1 MPHSTIEIHS
11 TIQKG
16 STGDLVKLAQTRLN
30 QRKIVNPPLKVDGDF
45 GTKTEDAVNTYQT
58 ERHPPKPLAL
68 SPEFHLV
75 VDGVVGDHTWFR
87 LDPEEVKRG
96 SHDQSVKLLQELL
109 KHAGFGPG
117 PIDSDFG
124 PKTEEAVKKFQ
135 QANKDFDGNPLKVDG
150 IVGIRTWAALK
161 S

>member
-1 MPHSTIEIHS
+1 MPQSAIEIHS

-16 STGDLVKLAQTRLN
+16 STGDSVKLAQTRLN

-45 GTKTEDAVNTYQT
+45 GPKTEHAVKTYQT

-68 SPEFHLV
+68 SLPFHLV

-87 LDPEEVKRG
+87 LDPEEVKKG
-96 SHDQSVKLLQELL
+96 ADDQSVKLLQELL
-109 KHAGFGPG
+109 KLAGFDPG

-124 PKTEEAVKKFQ
+124 PKTEDAVKMFQ
-135 QANKDFDGNPLKVDG
+135 QANNDFDGNPLKVDG